1 MIPKFVRGS
10 IAPVFTAFH
19 EDGRLDDDGQRSIL
33 SWLAGTK
40 AVSAFFVRSGMGQMF
55 SFSCED
61 VRQITK
67 CACEHRV
74 GNVPILMCTTGV
86 WDRNR
91 EKYPD
96 PRVFMRQAVE
106 LSKYAEDMG
115 ASGVVHTIP
124 EAIQPEPGQTTD
136 DVTVKYFETICDAV
150 KIPVFIYQSPGTD
163 ERYILSTDLA
173 RRLADMPNVTGM
185 KASTNDAEYIFNISF
200 AVRDKDFAFIS
211 GAETAFL
218 AGLISGSRA
227 VIGQGAT
234 VNPQIL
240 NAIQT
245 RYEKGDIEGACEAQW
260 STNLL
265 VKRSRNTTE
274 FFKRYITE
282 KGYKIQPY
290 ARSTGSPYSTTAPSL
305 SQEDYDAF
313 KQLLESEL
321 EKLKLG

>member
-55 SFSCED
+55 SFSYDD
-61 VRQITK
+61 VRQIAKT
-67 CACEHRV
+67 ACELHA
-74 GNVPILMCTTGV
+74 GNVPVLIGCAGI

-96 PRVFMRQAVE
+96 PEVYMRQAIE
-106 LSKYAEDMG
+106 LSEYAEGLG
-115 ASGVVHTIP
+115 ADGVVHTIP
-124 EAIQPEPGQTTD
+124 EAIQPGPRETVE
-136 DVTVKYFETICDAV
+136 DVIMRYFETICAAV
-150 KIPVFIYQSPGTD
+150 KLPVFIYQSPGTD
-163 ERYILSTDLA
+163 ERYILTIDLV
-173 RRLADMPNVTGM
+173 RRLADIPNIAGM
-185 KASTNDAEYIFNISF
+185 KASTNDAHYIFNITH
-200 AVRDKDFAFIS
+200 AVQDKDFAFIS

-227 VIGQGAT
+227 VIGQGAS
-234 VNPQIL
+234 VNPCIL

-245 RYEKGDIEGACEAQW
+245 RYEKGDVAGACEAQW

-265 VKRSRNTTE
+265 VMRSKNATG
-274 FFKRYITE
+274 FFKRYISE
-282 KGYKIQPY
+282 KGYKVKPC
-290 ARSTGSPYSTTAPSL
+290 ARVMGSPYATMSATL
-305 SQEDYDAF
+305 SQDEYETY
-313 KQLLESEL
+313 KNLLESEL
-321 EKLKLG
+321 DKYANG